1 MIIPLAWSRAASR
14 PTPRLRA
21 PTATPTA
28 RADAAPDAMQ
38 DGGWTR
44 ALDQCA
50 RRSNDAYVRFSSE
63 TRSTEERR
71 EAARM
76 LGGRSSV
83 AWLLAL
89 VATLATIPELLR
101 RRDDYTRLLH
111 PRPPIPQW
119 GKIRTVTLDSAAV
132 QRVVQGGNVPAEAF
146 ARSFDMYYEAQLDD
160 CHRESR

>member
-1 MIIPLAWSRAASR
+1 
-14 PTPRLRA
+14 
-21 PTATPTA
+21 
-28 RADAAPDAMQ
+28 
-38 DGGWTR
+38 
-44 ALDQCA
+44 
-50 RRSNDAYVRFSSE
+50 
-63 TRSTEERR
+63 
-71 EAARM
+71 M

-146 ARSFDMYYEAQLDD
+146 ARSFDMYYEAQPDD

>member
-50 RRSNDAYVRFSSE
+50 RRSNDAYVRFSV
-63 TRSTEERR
+63 RPDRRRNR

-89 VATLATIPELLR
+89 AATLATIPELLR

-111 PRPPIPQW
+111 PRPPIPQL
-119 GKIRTVTLDSAAV
+119 GKILTVTLDSAAV